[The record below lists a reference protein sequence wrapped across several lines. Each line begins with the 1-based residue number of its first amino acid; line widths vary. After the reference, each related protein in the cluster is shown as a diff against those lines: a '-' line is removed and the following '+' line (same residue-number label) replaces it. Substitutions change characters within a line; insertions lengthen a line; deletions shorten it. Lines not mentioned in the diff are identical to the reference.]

1 MYSDI
6 EVCHPAFL
14 EGGAKSHYLKRKLCY
29 SRERY
34 QLNTFSKRRKFTD
47 HSVVLTSD
55 GGFSS
60 ESVCNSPDKNMTG
73 DKNGASIMFHGWS
86 FSPLLPILTLFFL
99 DFPGFCCPGVF
110 LNSCSY

>member
-1 MYSDI
+1 MYSDSGSF
-6 EVCHPAFL
+6 HSAFF
-14 EGGAKSHYLKRKLCY
+14 EGGMKPHYRKRKLCY

-34 QLNTFSKRRKFTD
+34 QHDTFYKRKCTD
-47 HSVVLTSD
+47 RSVVMTSD

-86 FSPLLPILTLFFL
+86 FSPLLLILTLFFL